1 MADKNNM
8 DSLLKTMALASL
20 IMGSDTKE
28 VELDVVNVK
37 ITATPIGLQG
47 GIEANKGFI
56 KDIPGA
62 EEWFEETQ
70 KVLSPIICEQTS
82 KLSKLMC
89 KHFGVEMREVKA
101 DSFSD
106 FLGKLFGGGVQK
118 ALIKNYSPSAI
129 ALSW

>member
-8 DSLLKTMALASL
+8 DFLLKTMALASL

-47 GIEANKGFI
+47 GIEGNKGVI

-62 EEWFEETQ
+62 EEWFEEMQ

-106 FLGKLFGGGVQK
+106 FLRKLFGGGYRK
-118 ALIKNYSPSAI
+118 H
-129 ALSW
+129 